1 MTNTRK
7 NHSIVPA
14 LFEEFQSYGTI
25 DWQHNGYYLCG
36 VGADCLA
43 GSGKFNYTYDCYIF
57 SIRIRKINDK
67 NNFTD
72 KYLYVPYET
81 TKEEMEKEIKKIIE
95 LL

>member
-1 MTNTRK
+1 MT
-7 NHSIVPA
+7 
-14 LFEEFQSYGTI
+14 
-25 DWQHNGYYLCG
+25 
-36 VGADCLA
+36 
-43 GSGKFNYTYDCYIF
+43 
-57 SIRIRKINDK
+57 K